1 MVCRHPAIIAARAW
15 QTNSLN
21 FRTHLGLPLKEVVSQ
36 NTKTI
41 KKGIC
46 DEAVKY
52 EQSIRGKALGR
63 RTK

>member
-1 MVCRHPAIIAARAW
+1 LPPSGHHRG
-15 QTNSLN
+15 TSLADKQFE
-21 FRTHLGLPLKEVVSQ
+21 FRTHLGLSLKEVVSQ